1 MPTSTSITTTYTGQF
16 AGQYISAALL
26 SGDTIAKG
34 GLTVKPNIKFKEVIK
49 RVELDGIVKDQ
60 TCDFTDTSTL
70 TLTER
75 ILQPE
80 FLQVNL
86 ELCKSDFE
94 SDWEAI
100 QMGYSAF
107 DVLPKNFVD
116 YFIAYN
122 SAKVAEW
129 VEQKIWTGATANAGE
144 FNGFQALLAA
154 DTTVIDVTA
163 ATGGVT
169 AANVITELGKVV
181 DAIPAALFAK
191 EDLHIYIPTN
201 VMKAYVRALGGFGAS
216 GLGAAGVDSK
226 GSTWF
231 NNQELM
237 FEGIKLFHAPGL
249 GSNKMVAGQKSN
261 LYFGCGLLS
270 DTNEVKVLDMG
281 DLDGSK
287 NVRFI
292 MRMTAGVQFG
302 VGADLVYYA

>member
-1 MPTSTSITTTYTGQF
+1 MPTSTSITTTYAGQF

-129 VEQKIWTGATANAGE
+129 IEQKIWTGATANAGE

-154 DTTVIDVTA
+154 DSTVIDVTA

-181 DAIPAALFAK
+181 DAIPTALFGK

-261 LYFGCGLLS
+261 LYFGTGLLS

-292 MRMTAGVQFG
+292 MRMTGGVQFG